1 MFISKIN
8 GISNK
13 IGFKGYQHVKNDV
26 GESIMKFNYPY
37 DSDKETCEVHIY
49 RAVPDNKYNY
59 KLSDEPIAKIQ
70 LKPEGVNVN
79 LQDITNLD
87 KDAPFAYKIVRKD
100 KNTGKVIWEGADTG
114 AKIKQ
119 NGDDYIFRFNTE
131 KEKDPRVSDL
141 KPHNYEKNK
150 DGSYKLN
157 EKGEKISIKYD
168 YELSDYGRID
178 SKDISKQYGDMRSN
192 YKFTIVSR
200 KGTTPM
206 VQGAA
211 YLAMPDSFMPGAM
224 YRGFSDTNT
233 GEIFVD
239 KDYQKKM
246 EGVIKTFSNSYNGSI
261 AGLQEGIPY
270 LKKQG
275 YKVLFST
282 PIANGD
288 DVSAHSYWN
297 KNNMQ
302 IASKMGN
309 TENFNSFMKDLYK
322 NGMKYVYDGT
332 FTSEGL
338 EGIHFQYAL
347 RWADKNPQSYHWF
360 RMTGLKD
367 NNLGLGIVP
376 QNKENLR
383 HRVINAPYNYEL
395 QSNGTYKKVT
405 NPNYNPNKETL
416 VQLYDASQVTE
427 GQNKALDKAIK
438 NYQNLTSGKELDIN
452 SHDDT
457 LINYVFQIDPKE
469 YQARIDVINDL
480 NKNHGKNLKLDTPDG
495 TIMACEF
502 SNFKID
508 KKTEG
513 GFVTWDANTDMVK
526 MNYHISGYDEKALQ
540 AIPDENMRAHER
552 ELIERGSKEVQ
563 DMAIQAGKYWTNNVK
578 DVQTMYTA
586 QTIGSA
592 KTVEGINKL
601 IAEEKL
607 PKEVSLTNEALNNIL
622 NGQYMLS
629 PKGILPKDDVTVK
642 ALMKMPLDALELGE
656 NTVGV
661 LSTSY
666 FSNRAT
672 TDETI
677 GVSRFD
683 LMKQNNPHLVKE
695 YAHTYNKVNALFQNE
710 IKDFADKI
718 IRKVDSASDEK
729 LLDKN
734 GDYTEY
740 GEYIMDLVGKEIT
753 KYAMLKAIAG
763 DNLKTKLLNTNEITY
778 DYDALKDGTTLKALG
793 INAHSPEEEANL
805 LEKKFEKGLK
815 KLSASDVSYV
825 ADSIS
830 KRIAGTDTSS
840 FRLAEA
846 LVDRA
851 SLGLD
856 WRLDAAK
863 DVMDM
868 DAIRNGDNDFDDT
881 WNDVIQFWSKFVQGV
896 KQNNPNAYIVAE
908 ITDVP
913 QLMQDTTGSKVWP
926 NGGNTDLGGRFNGEP
941 DAMVKFF
948 NETGITSEAG
958 YSYFY
963 TDLLTHF
970 SKEFERGQGFSYTHD
985 SLKNR
990 FDLLLETRNID
1001 YLRNL
1006 YTFMGNHDKPR
1017 MIHCL
1022 ALDMGL
1028 FHNVDNKRQHAVE
1041 SMQILSGAKSID
1053 ETPIEFR
1060 LNADNKDYM
1069 RTVSTRAVAMSKLLS
1084 QIVNEDLKGIAT
1096 QDDIKNIS
1104 QALVD
1109 LANGNYLGEG
1119 QNINYQTINIKE
1131 LSSLDDAFSTILKMA
1146 EKHGLKL
1153 SETERKQLI
1162 ADVVAQANKMN
1173 LDGYQVHGD
1182 FDWTSLDDKTRENN
1196 YEAGKAVLGD
1206 KGDFNKYSLYTVQ
1219 LTKLLKDAYLKSEKN
1234 PAAKNAIFAG
1244 MKDFAEKYDRE
1255 TVKNET
1261 RELPKYED
1269 PKISMRKN
1277 GYASRDFKTAIT
1289 MAIKQAEFQ
1298 TGLTIANKDKIIDTV
1313 YKSATEPAVAKASMI
1328 MESLGGLF
1336 GNPTMYGGDEMG
1348 MTGYEEKAKNVYLQN
1363 RNALPWSEL
1372 DENSLIGGY
1381 RKSVQAAMNGALSA
1395 RSNPELHALNDGTP
1409 YALDVQAHGK
1419 TREKV
1424 QERLAEI
1431 RRELDANP
1439 TEKQKEI
1446 LKKEQRELTKDLAKL
1461 AYMMQSA
1468 NGDITVTLMN
1478 SGEIEHD
1485 SRVDYFKKYNIEDE
1499 KARKKFFADNNIES
1513 INPNNRYV
1521 PIQPKAEMDSIVL
1534 GSAIALPV
1542 GTVFMNANARDKA
1555 RYVVNEFGQI
1565 VKEGGGKIVMDG
1577 LTSKNGVM
1585 ILRHLKKVAFKGKQH
1600 KTYFNPQYNFAS
1612 NPYQKAETVEEG
1624 QKLSILSK

>member
-49 RAVPDNKYNY
+49 KAVPDNKYNY

-114 AKIKQ
+114 AKMKQ
-119 NGDDYIFRFNTE
+119 INDGYGFRLHTD
-131 KEKDPRVSDL
+131 KEKDYHVTDM
-141 KPHNYEKNK
+141 KPQNYQKDDNGNFKLDDKGRKIPIDYSYETSRFQDGPIEK
-150 DGSYKLN
+150 Y
-157 EKGEKISIKYD
+157 
-168 YELSDYGRID
+168 
-178 SKDISKQYGDMRSN
+178 QYSL
-192 YKFTIVSR
+192 VSR

-224 YRGFSDTNT
+224 YRGFSDANT
-233 GEIFVD
+233 GEIYVD
-239 KDYQKKM
+239 KDYQKKT
-246 EGVIKTFSNSYNGSI
+246 EGIIKTFSNSYNGSI
-261 AGLQEGIPY
+261 AGLQEGIPH

-338 EGIHFQYAL
+338 EGIHFQYAN
-347 RWADKNPQSYHWF
+347 RWIDKNPQSYYWF
-360 RMTGLKD
+360 RMSNARNTTI
-367 NNLGLGIVP
+367 GLGVLP
-376 QNKENLR
+376 LNKENAR
-383 HRVINAPYNYEL
+383 HRLINAPYNYEQ
-395 QSNGTYKKVT
+395 QSNGTYKQVP
-405 NPNYNPNKETL
+405 NPDYKPNKETL
-416 VQLYDASQVTE
+416 VQLYDA
-427 GQNKALDKAIK
+427 GNMDDKR
-438 NYQNLTSGKELDIN
+438 NELSVN
-452 SHDDT
+452 SHNDT
-457 LINYVFQIDPKE
+457 LIQYTFEIDPKE
-469 YQARIDVINDL
+469 YQNRINIINDL
-480 NKNHGKNLKLDTPDG
+480 NKNGNKHIDLNSPEGTKL
-495 TIMACEF
+495 ACEF
-502 SNFKID
+502 SNFCFDD
-508 KKTEG
+508 KVKDG
-513 GFVTWDANTDMVK
+513 GVNTWDANTDMVK

-552 ELIERGSKEVQ
+552 ELIERGTKEVQ
-563 DMAIQAGKYWTNNVK
+563 DMAIQAGKYWTNRVK

-718 IRKVDSASDEK
+718 IKKVDSASDEK

-740 GEYIMDLVGKEIT
+740 GEYVMDLVGKEIT

-963 TDLLTHF
+963 TDLLKHF
-970 SKEFERGQGFSYTHD
+970 SEGFEGGQGYSKNHD

-1041 SMQILSGAKSID
+1041 SMQILSGAKSIED
-1053 ETPIEFR
+1053 TPIEFR

-1173 LDGYQVHGD
+1173 LDNYQVHGD

-1206 KGDFNKYSLYTVQ
+1206 KGDFSKYSLYTVQ
-1219 LTKLLKDAYLKSEKN
+1219 LAKLLKDAYLKSEKN
-1234 PAAKNAIFAG
+1234 PVAKDAIFAG

-1255 TVKNET
+1255 TVKNNT
-1261 RELPKYED
+1261 KELPKYED
-1269 PKISMRKN
+1269 AKISMKKN
-1277 GYASRDFKTAIT
+1277 GYAARDFKTAIT
-1289 MAIKQAEFQ
+1289 MAIKQAEFN
-1298 TGLTIANKDKIIDTV
+1298 TGKTIANKDKIIDTV

-1513 INPNNRYV
+1513 INPDNRYV

-1624 QKLSILSK
+1624 QKLSIVSK

>member
-49 RAVPDNKYNY
+49 KAVPDNKYNY

-114 AKIKQ
+114 AKMKQ
-119 NGDDYIFRFNTE
+119 INDGYGFRLHTD
-131 KEKDPRVSDL
+131 KEKDYHVTDM
-141 KPHNYEKNK
+141 KPQNYQKDDNGNFKLDDKGRKIPIDYSYETSRFQDGPIEK
-150 DGSYKLN
+150 Y
-157 EKGEKISIKYD
+157 
-168 YELSDYGRID
+168 
-178 SKDISKQYGDMRSN
+178 QYSL
-192 YKFTIVSR
+192 VSR

-224 YRGFSDTNT
+224 YRGFSDANT
-233 GEIFVD
+233 GEIYVD
-239 KDYQKKM
+239 KDYQKKT
-246 EGVIKTFSNSYNGSI
+246 EGIIKTFSNSYNGSI
-261 AGLQEGIPY
+261 AGLQEGIPH

-338 EGIHFQYAL
+338 EGIHFQYAN
-347 RWADKNPQSYHWF
+347 RWIDKNPQSYYWF
-360 RMTGLKD
+360 RMSNARNTTI
-367 NNLGLGIVP
+367 GLGVLP
-376 QNKENLR
+376 LNKENAR
-383 HRVINAPYNYEL
+383 HRLINAPYNYEQ
-395 QSNGTYKKVT
+395 QSNGTYKQVP
-405 NPNYNPNKETL
+405 NPDYKPNKETL
-416 VQLYDASQVTE
+416 VQLYDA
-427 GQNKALDKAIK
+427 GNMDDKR
-438 NYQNLTSGKELDIN
+438 NELSVN
-452 SHDDT
+452 SHNDT
-457 LINYVFQIDPKE
+457 LIQYTFEIDPKE
-469 YQARIDVINDL
+469 YQNRINIINDL
-480 NKNHGKNLKLDTPDG
+480 NKNGNKHIDLNSPEGTKL
-495 TIMACEF
+495 ACEF
-502 SNFKID
+502 SNFCFDD
-508 KKTEG
+508 KVKDG
-513 GFVTWDANTDMVK
+513 GVNTWDANTDMVK

-552 ELIERGSKEVQ
+552 ELIERGTKEVQ
-563 DMAIQAGKYWTNNVK
+563 DMAIQAGKYWTNRVK

-622 NGQYMLS
+622 NGQYILS

-718 IRKVDSASDEK
+718 IKKVDSASDEK

-740 GEYIMDLVGKEIT
+740 GEYVMDLVGKEIT

-963 TDLLTHF
+963 TDLLKHF
-970 SKEFERGQGFSYTHD
+970 SEGFEGGQGYSKNHD

-1041 SMQILSGAKSID
+1041 SMQILSGAKSIED
-1053 ETPIEFR
+1053 TPIEFR

-1173 LDGYQVHGD
+1173 LDNYQVHGD

-1206 KGDFNKYSLYTVQ
+1206 KGDFSKYSLYTVQ
-1219 LTKLLKDAYLKSEKN
+1219 LAKLLKDAYLKSEKN
-1234 PAAKNAIFAG
+1234 PVAKDAIFAG

-1255 TVKNET
+1255 TVKNNT
-1261 RELPKYED
+1261 KELPKYED
-1269 PKISMRKN
+1269 AKISMKKN
-1277 GYASRDFKTAIT
+1277 GYAARDFKTAIT
-1289 MAIKQAEFQ
+1289 MAIKQAEFN
-1298 TGLTIANKDKIIDTV
+1298 TGKTIANKDKIIDTV

-1513 INPNNRYV
+1513 INPDNRYV

-1624 QKLSILSK
+1624 QKLSIVSK

>member
-1 MFISKIN
+1 
-8 GISNK
+8 
-13 IGFKGYQHVKNDV
+13 
-26 GESIMKFNYPY
+26 
-37 DSDKETCEVHIY
+37 
-49 RAVPDNKYNY
+49 
-59 KLSDEPIAKIQ
+59 
-70 LKPEGVNVN
+70 
-79 LQDITNLD
+79 
-87 KDAPFAYKIVRKD
+87 
-100 KNTGKVIWEGADTG
+100 
-114 AKIKQ
+114 
-119 NGDDYIFRFNTE
+119 
-131 KEKDPRVSDL
+131 
-141 KPHNYEKNK
+141 
-150 DGSYKLN
+150 
-157 EKGEKISIKYD
+157 
-168 YELSDYGRID
+168 
-178 SKDISKQYGDMRSN
+178 
-192 YKFTIVSR
+192 
-200 KGTTPM
+200 
-206 VQGAA
+206 
-211 YLAMPDSFMPGAM
+211 
-224 YRGFSDTNT
+224 
-233 GEIFVD
+233 
-239 KDYQKKM
+239 
-246 EGVIKTFSNSYNGSI
+246 
-261 AGLQEGIPY
+261 
-270 LKKQG
+270 
-275 YKVLFST
+275 
-282 PIANGD
+282 
-288 DVSAHSYWN
+288 
-297 KNNMQ
+297 
-302 IASKMGN
+302 
-309 TENFNSFMKDLYK
+309 MKDLYK

-347 RWADKNPQSYHWF
+347 RWADKNPQSFHWF
-360 RMTGLKD
+360 RMNGLKD

-383 HRVINAPYNYEL
+383 HRVVNAPYNYEL
-395 QSNGTYKKVT
+395 QANGTYKKVA
-405 NPNYNPNKETL
+405 NPNYNPDKETL

-427 GQNKALDKAIK
+427 GQVAKLDKVIK
-438 NYQNLTSGKELDIN
+438 NYDNLTSGKELDIN

-480 NKNHGKNLKLDTPDG
+480 NKNQGKNLRLDSPDG

-526 MNYHISGYDEKALQ
+526 MNYHISGYDEKLLQ
-540 AIPDENMRAHER
+540 AIPDLDMRAHER

-563 DMAIQAGKYWTNNVK
+563 DMAIQAGKYWTSNVK
-578 DVQTMYTA
+578 DAQTMYTA
-586 QTIGSA
+586 QTIGGA
-592 KTVEGINKL
+592 KTVEGIKKL
-601 IAEEKL
+601 IEEEKL
-607 PKEVSLTNEALNNIL
+607 PKEAGITNEGLNNIL

-642 ALMKMPLDALELGE
+642 ALMKLPLDALEFGE

-672 TDETI
+672 TDDTI

-710 IKDFADKI
+710 IKNFADKI
-718 IRKVDSASDEK
+718 INKVDATSNEK

-740 GEYIMDLVGKEIT
+740 GEYVMDLVGKEIT
-753 KYAMLKAIAG
+753 KYAMLKALAG
-763 DNLKTKLLNTNEITY
+763 DNLKTKLMGDNQITY
-778 DYDALKDGTTLKALG
+778 DYEALKEGTTLKALG
-793 INAHSPEEEANL
+793 INAHSPEDEANQ
-805 LEKKFEKGLK
+805 LEKKFEHGLK
-815 KLSASDVSYV
+815 KLSDADVNYV

-830 KRIAGTDTSS
+830 KQIDGTDTSS

-846 LVDRA
+846 IVDRA
-851 SLGLD
+851 GLGLD

-868 DAIRNGDNDFDDT
+868 DAIRNEDNDFDDT
-881 WNDVIQFWSKFVQGV
+881 WNDVIQFWGKFVQGV
-896 KQNNPNAYIVAE
+896 KENNPNSYIVAE

-926 NGGNTDLGGRFNGEP
+926 NGGNTDIGGKFNGEP

-970 SKEFERGQGFSYTHD
+970 SKEFERGQGYSQNHD

-1028 FHNVDNKRQHAVE
+1028 FHNVDNKRQHALD
-1041 SMQILSGAKSID
+1041 SMQILSGAKSI
-1053 ETPIEFR
+1053 EEMPIEFR
-1060 LNADNKDYM
+1060 LNVDNKDYM

-1084 QIVNEDLKGIAT
+1084 QIVNEDLKGVAT
-1096 QDDIKNIS
+1096 DDDIKNIN

-1119 QNINYQTINIKE
+1119 QNINYQTVNIKE
-1131 LSSLDDAFSTILKMA
+1131 LYSLDNAFATILNMA
-1146 EKHGLKL
+1146 ENHGLNL
-1153 SETERKQLI
+1153 TETERKNLI
-1162 ADVVAQANKMN
+1162 ADVVKNANQINFDKY
-1173 LDGYQVHGD
+1173 LVHGD
-1182 FDWTSLDDKTRENN
+1182 FDWTSLDDKTSNENFK
-1196 YEAGKAVLGD
+1196 AGVEILGD
-1206 KGDFNKYSLYTVQ
+1206 KGDFSGYSLYTVQ
-1219 LTKLLKDAYLKSEKN
+1219 LARLLKDSYLATGKN
-1234 PAAKNAIFAG
+1234 VNDKKAILAG
-1244 MKDFAEKYDRE
+1244 MKDFAEKYNRE
-1255 TVKNET
+1255 TVKNAT
-1261 RELPKYED
+1261 TELPKYED
-1269 PKISMRKN
+1269 TKISMRKN
-1277 GYASRDFKTAIT
+1277 AYAARDFKTAIS
-1289 MAIKQAEFQ
+1289 MAIKQAEFN
-1298 TGLTIANKDKIIDTV
+1298 TGKEIANKEQIVDTV

-1336 GNPTMYGGDEMG
+1336 GNPTMYGGDEFG

-1372 DENSLIGGY
+1372 EEDNLIGGY
-1381 RKSVQAAMNGALSA
+1381 RNSVKTAMNGALSA

-1409 YALDVQAHGK
+1409 YALDVQAHGR

-1431 RRELDANP
+1431 YKELDANP
-1439 TEKQKEI
+1439 SKAEKDILEKE
-1446 LKKEQRELTKDLAKL
+1446 KRKLTKDLAKL

-1478 SGEIEHD
+1478 AGEIEHD
-1485 SRVDYFKKYNIEDE
+1485 SRVDYFKKYGINNEAD
-1499 KARKKFFADNNIES
+1499 RKKFFAENNIES
-1513 INPNNRYV
+1513 INPDNRYV
-1521 PIQPKAEMDSIVL
+1521 PIQPKSELDSIVL

-1555 RYVVNEFGQI
+1555 KYVVNEFGNI

-1600 KTYFNPQYNFAS
+1600 KTYFNPQYNFVS
-1612 NPYQKAETVEEG
+1612 KPYQKSETVEEG
-1624 QKLSILSK
+1624 QKLSIVSK

>member
-8 GISNK
+8 GISK

-49 RAVPDNKYNY
+49 KAVPDSKYNY
-59 KLSDEPIAKIQ
+59 KLSDEPIAKIN

-79 LQDITNLD
+79 LQDITDLD

-114 AKIKQ
+114 AKMKQ
-119 NGDDYIFRFNTE
+119 INDGYGFRLHQDKANTSL
-131 KEKDPRVSDL
+131 KDA
-141 KPHNYEKNK
+141 
-150 DGSYKLN
+150 
-157 EKGEKISIKYD
+157 KGNSIKGPNGQEYS
-168 YELSDYGRID
+168 YEISDFRDD
-178 SKDISKQYGDMRSN
+178 SVKN
-192 YKFTIVSR
+192 YTHSLVSR
-200 KGTTPM
+200 KGTTPT

-224 YRGFSDTNT
+224 YRGFNESNT
-233 GEIFVD
+233 GEIYVD

-246 EGVIKTFSNSYNGSI
+246 EGVIKTFSNSYDGSI
-261 AGLQEGIPY
+261 AGLQKGIPY
-270 LKKQG
+270 LKQQG
-275 YKVLFST
+275 YKILFST

-347 RWADKNPQSYHWF
+347 RWADKNPQSFHWF
-360 RMTGLKD
+360 RMNGLKD

-383 HRVINAPYNYEL
+383 HRVVNAPYNYEL
-395 QSNGTYKKVT
+395 QANGTYKKVA
-405 NPNYNPNKETL
+405 NPNYNPDKETL

-427 GQNKALDKAIK
+427 GQVAKLDKVIK
-438 NYQNLTSGKELDIN
+438 NYDNLTSGKELDIN

-480 NKNHGKNLKLDTPDG
+480 NKNQGKNLRLDSPDG

-526 MNYHISGYDEKALQ
+526 MNYHISGYDEKLLQ
-540 AIPDENMRAHER
+540 AIPDLDMRAHER

-563 DMAIQAGKYWTNNVK
+563 DMAIQAGKYWTSNVK
-578 DVQTMYTA
+578 DAQTMYTA
-586 QTIGSA
+586 QTIGGA
-592 KTVEGINKL
+592 KTVEGIKKL
-601 IAEEKL
+601 IEEEKL
-607 PKEVSLTNEALNNIL
+607 PKEAGITNEGLNNIL

-642 ALMKMPLDALELGE
+642 ALMKLPLDALEFGE

-672 TDETI
+672 TDDTI

-718 IRKVDSASDEK
+718 INKVDTTSNEK

-740 GEYIMDLVGKEIT
+740 GEYVMDLVGKEIT
-753 KYAMLKAIAG
+753 KYAMLKALAG
-763 DNLKTKLLNTNEITY
+763 DNLKTKLMGDNQITY
-778 DYDALKDGTTLKALG
+778 DYEALKEGTTLKALG
-793 INAHSPEEEANL
+793 INAHSPEDEASQ
-805 LEKKFEKGLK
+805 LEKKFEHGLK
-815 KLSASDVSYV
+815 KLSDADVNYV

-830 KRIAGTDTSS
+830 KQIDGTDTSS

-846 LVDRA
+846 IVDRA
-851 SLGLD
+851 GLGLD

-868 DAIRNGDNDFDDT
+868 DAIRNEDNDFDDT
-881 WNDVIQFWSKFVQGV
+881 WNDVIQFWGKFVQGV
-896 KQNNPNAYIVAE
+896 KENNPNSYIVAE

-913 QLMQDTTGSKVWP
+913 QLIQDTTGSKVWP
-926 NGGNTDLGGRFNGEP
+926 NGGNTDIGGKFNGEP

-970 SKEFERGQGFSYTHD
+970 SKEFERGQGYSQNHD

-1028 FHNVDNKRQHAVE
+1028 FHNVDNKRQHALD
-1041 SMQILSGAKSID
+1041 SMQILSGAKSI
-1053 ETPIEFR
+1053 EEMPIEFR
-1060 LNADNKDYM
+1060 LNVDNKDYM

-1084 QIVNEDLKGIAT
+1084 QIVNEDLKGVAT
-1096 QDDIKNIS
+1096 DDDIKNIN

-1131 LSSLDDAFSTILKMA
+1131 LSSLDNAFATILNMA
-1146 EKHGLKL
+1146 ENHGLNL
-1153 SETERKQLI
+1153 TETERKNLI
-1162 ADVVAQANKMN
+1162 ADVVKNANQMN
-1173 LDGYQVHGD
+1173 FDKYLVHGD
-1182 FDWTSLDDKTRENN
+1182 FDWTSLDDKTSNENFK
-1196 YEAGKAVLGD
+1196 AGVEILGD
-1206 KGDFNKYSLYTVQ
+1206 KGDFSGYSLYTVQ
-1219 LTKLLKDAYLKSEKN
+1219 LARLLKDSYLATGKN
-1234 PAAKNAIFAG
+1234 VNDKKAILAG
-1244 MKDFAEKYDRE
+1244 MKDFAEKYNRE
-1255 TVKNET
+1255 TVKNAT
-1261 RELPKYED
+1261 TELPKYED
-1269 PKISMRKN
+1269 TKISMRKN
-1277 GYASRDFKTAIT
+1277 AYAARDFKTAIS
-1289 MAIKQAEFQ
+1289 MAIKQAEFN
-1298 TGLTIANKDKIIDTV
+1298 TGKEIANKEQIVDTV

-1336 GNPTMYGGDEMG
+1336 GNPTMYGGDEFG

-1372 DENSLIGGY
+1372 EEDNLIGGY
-1381 RKSVQAAMNGALSA
+1381 RNSVKTAMNGALSA

-1409 YALDVQAHGK
+1409 YALDVQAHGR

-1431 RRELDANP
+1431 YKELDANP
-1439 TEKQKEI
+1439 SKAEKDILEKE
-1446 LKKEQRELTKDLAKL
+1446 KRELTKDLAKL

-1478 SGEIEHD
+1478 AGEIEHD
-1485 SRVDYFKKYNIEDE
+1485 SRVDYFKKYGINNEAD
-1499 KARKKFFADNNIES
+1499 RKKFFAENNIES
-1513 INPNNRYV
+1513 INPDNRYV
-1521 PIQPKAEMDSIVL
+1521 PIQPKSEMDSIVL

-1555 RYVVNEFGQI
+1555 KYVVNEFGNI

-1600 KTYFNPQYNFAS
+1600 KTYFNPQYNFVS
-1612 NPYQKAETVEEG
+1612 KPYQKSETVEEG
-1624 QKLSILSK
+1624 QKLSIISK

>member
-26 GESIMKFNYPY
+26 GESIMRFNYPY

-114 AKIKQ
+114 AKMKQ
-119 NGDDYIFRFNTE
+119 INDGYGFRLHTD
-131 KEKDPRVSDL
+131 KEKDYHVTDM
-141 KPHNYEKNK
+141 KPQNYQKDDNGNFKLDDKGRKIPIDYSYETSRFQDGPIEK
-150 DGSYKLN
+150 Y
-157 EKGEKISIKYD
+157 
-168 YELSDYGRID
+168 
-178 SKDISKQYGDMRSN
+178 QYSL
-192 YKFTIVSR
+192 VSR

-224 YRGFSDTNT
+224 YRGFNDTNT
-233 GEIFVD
+233 GEIYVD

-246 EGVIKTFSNSYNGSI
+246 EGEIKTFSNSYNGSI
-261 AGLQEGIPY
+261 AGLQEGIPH

-338 EGIHFQYAL
+338 EGIHFQYAN
-347 RWADKNPQSYHWF
+347 RWIDKNPQSYYWF
-360 RMTGLKD
+360 RMSNARNTTI
-367 NNLGLGIVP
+367 GLGVLP
-376 QNKENLR
+376 LNKENAR
-383 HRVINAPYNYEL
+383 HRLINAPYNYEQ
-395 QSNGTYKKVT
+395 QSNGTYKQVP
-405 NPNYNPNKETL
+405 NPDYKPNKETL
-416 VQLYDASQVTE
+416 VQLYDA
-427 GQNKALDKAIK
+427 GNMDDKR
-438 NYQNLTSGKELDIN
+438 NELSVN
-452 SHDDT
+452 SHNDT
-457 LINYVFQIDPKE
+457 LIQYTFEIDPKE
-469 YQARIDVINDL
+469 YQNRINIINDL
-480 NKNHGKNLKLDTPDG
+480 NKNGNKHIDLNSPEGTKL
-495 TIMACEF
+495 ACEF
-502 SNFKID
+502 SNFCFDD
-508 KKTEG
+508 KVKDG
-513 GFVTWDANTDMVK
+513 GVNTWDANTDMVK

-552 ELIERGSKEVQ
+552 ELIERGTKEVQ
-563 DMAIQAGKYWTNNVK
+563 DMAIQAGKYWTNRVK

-622 NGQYMLS
+622 NGQYILS

-718 IRKVDSASDEK
+718 IKKVDSASDEK

-740 GEYIMDLVGKEIT
+740 GEYVMDLVGKEIT

-1041 SMQILSGAKSID
+1041 SMQILSGAKSIED
-1053 ETPIEFR
+1053 TPIEFR

-1173 LDGYQVHGD
+1173 LDNYQVHGD

-1206 KGDFNKYSLYTVQ
+1206 KGDFSKYSLYTVQ
-1219 LTKLLKDAYLKSEKN
+1219 LAKLLKDAYLKSEKN
-1234 PAAKNAIFAG
+1234 PVAKDAIFAG

-1255 TVKNET
+1255 TVKNNT
-1261 RELPKYED
+1261 KELPKYED
-1269 PKISMRKN
+1269 AKISMKKN
-1277 GYASRDFKTAIT
+1277 GYAARDFKTAIT
-1289 MAIKQAEFQ
+1289 MAIKQAEFN
-1298 TGLTIANKDKIIDTV
+1298 TGKTIANKDKIIDTV

-1513 INPNNRYV
+1513 INPDNRYV

-1624 QKLSILSK
+1624 QKLSIVSK